1 MSIASDLFRTVTVK
15 IHDISQQLPY
25 IVVNQADD
33 NGKIIRFIP
42 MDHGQKVTGFTGARL
57 YYPPRSDAEY
67 GDYVTG
73 VESDGALETRI
84 AAVEERV
91 GKLEAGGVE
100 PGEPEE
106 PADEWPEWV
115 RPTSKD
121 TQYRKGDKVTF
132 NGRHYVCEKNNVSSS
147 PDEDSKRWRLV
158 E

>member
-1 MSIASDLFRTVTVK
+1 MFETFQT
-15 IHDISQQLPY
+15 
-25 IVVNQADD
+25 
-33 NGKIIRFIP
+33 IIN
-42 MDHGQKVTGFTGARL
+42 A
-57 YYPPRSDAEY
+57 
-67 GDYVTG
+67 GDYDLADLTERIKTMYAMGELTEDEMTQLLDSAAANANQDAMLPDMSERV
-73 VESDGALETRI
+73 GALETRI

-121 TQYRKGDKVTF
+121 TQYNKGDKVTF
-132 NGRHYVCEKNNVSSS
+132 NGKHYMCVKNNVSSS
-147 PDEDSKRWRLV
+147 PEEDSKRWQLV

>member
-1 MSIASDLFRTVTVK
+1 MFETFQTIINAGGYDLA
-15 IHDISQQLPY
+15 DLSQRIKTLYAMGELSEDEMKQLLDSAAANA
-25 IVVNQADD
+25 NQ
-33 NGKIIRFIP
+33 
-42 MDHGQKVTGFTGARL
+42 
-57 YYPPRSDAEY
+57 DAMLPDVSER
-67 GDYVTG
+67 V
-73 VESDGALETRI
+73 GALETRL

-100 PGEPEE
+100 QGEPEE

-132 NGRHYVCEKNNVSSS
+132 NGRHYICHKNNVSSN
-147 PDEDSKRWRLV
+147 PDEDSKSWRLV

>member
-1 MSIASDLFRTVTVK
+1 MFETVQTIINSGGYDLADLTERIKTLYAMGELTEEEMTQLLDSAAANANQDAMLPDMSERV
-15 IHDISQQLPY
+15 
-25 IVVNQADD
+25 
-33 NGKIIRFIP
+33 
-42 MDHGQKVTGFTGARL
+42 
-57 YYPPRSDAEY
+57 
-67 GDYVTG
+67 
-73 VESDGALETRI
+73 GALETRI

-121 TQYRKGDKVTF
+121 TQYNKGDKVTF

>member
-1 MSIASDLFRTVTVK
+1 MFETFQT
-15 IHDISQQLPY
+15 
-25 IVVNQADD
+25 
-33 NGKIIRFIP
+33 IIN
-42 MDHGQKVTGFTGARL
+42 A
-57 YYPPRSDAEY
+57 
-67 GDYVTG
+67 GDYDLADLTERIKTLYAMG
-73 VESDGALETRI
+73 ELTEDEMKQLLESAADNADQDILLPDMSERVGALETRI

-100 PGEPEE
+100 QGEPEE

-132 NGRHYVCEKNNVSSS
+132 NGHHYVCVKNNVSSS
-147 PDEDSKRWRLV
+147 PDEDSKSWQLQ

>member
-1 MSIASDLFRTVTVK
+1 MFATFQTIINAGGYNLADITERIKTMYAMGELSEEEMKQLLDSAAANANQDAMLPDMSERV
-15 IHDISQQLPY
+15 
-25 IVVNQADD
+25 
-33 NGKIIRFIP
+33 
-42 MDHGQKVTGFTGARL
+42 
-57 YYPPRSDAEY
+57 
-67 GDYVTG
+67 
-73 VESDGALETRI
+73 GALETRM

-121 TQYRKGDKVTF
+121 TQYNKGDKVTF
-132 NGRHYVCEKNNVSSS
+132 NGRHYMCVKNNVSAS
-147 PDEDSKRWRLV
+147 PDEDPKRWQLV

>member
-1 MSIASDLFRTVTVK
+1 MFETVQTIINAGGYDLADLTERIKTLYALGELTEVEMKQLLDSAAANANQDAMLPDMSERV
-15 IHDISQQLPY
+15 
-25 IVVNQADD
+25 
-33 NGKIIRFIP
+33 
-42 MDHGQKVTGFTGARL
+42 
-57 YYPPRSDAEY
+57 
-67 GDYVTG
+67 
-73 VESDGALETRI
+73 GALETRI

-121 TQYRKGDKVTF
+121 TQYNKGDKVTF
-132 NGRHYVCEKNNVSSS
+132 NGRHYMCVKNNVSSS
-147 PDEDSKRWRLV
+147 PEEDSKRWQLV